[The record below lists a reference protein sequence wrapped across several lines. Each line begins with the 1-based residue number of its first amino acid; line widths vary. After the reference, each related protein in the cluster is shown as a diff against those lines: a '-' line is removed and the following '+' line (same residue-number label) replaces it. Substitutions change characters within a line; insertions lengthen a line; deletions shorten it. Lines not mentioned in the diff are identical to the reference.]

1 MTERSAYFL
10 KYDENFTYEKNELI
24 SINNVL
30 KYEQTKNFMM

>member
-1 MTERSAYFL
+1 MTEGSG
-10 KYDENFTYEKNELI
+10 YDENSTYEKNELI